1 MARRVA
7 GSPRRTYP
15 PPGYWPTSSLLNRH
29 SPYTIQILRQTL
41 GRAKP
46 SRALRTILR
55 NASPSRSGPRFDKRG
70 EVRSPSQ
77 PIFLKG
83 WLSICEAYP
92 GPILHAQPN
101 PPRKSHRALAPP
113 PAAAETLPAV
123 APALGW
129 RLRHVADLVPT
140 SPAGRNPDPFPHAMP
155 FRTAIDRDPRCF
167 VVWLSIIEPDCGARD
182 P

>member
-1 MARRVA
+1 MSLRRRFAREGGDGLGGA
-7 GSPRRTYP
+7 PRR
-15 PPGYWPTSSLLNRH
+15 GQNSRLSALGSLSYAADKAAQHCRTH
-29 SPYTIQILRQTL
+29 RQILRQTL

-77 PIFLKG
+77 PIFLKV
-83 WLSICEAYP
+83 WLSIYEAYP

-123 APALGW
+123 APALGC
-129 RLRHVADLVPT
+129 RMRHVADLVPT

-155 FRTAIDRDPRCF
+155 FRTAIDRDPRC
-167 VVWLSIIEPDCGARD
+167 S
-182 P
+182 